1 MIENRP
7 WLTVTSH
14 ATLMVGIALVALP
27 VWMALVAST
36 HPASAF
42 GVGHIPLWFGDAG
55 VETWKTVLFEKA
67 GNGVET
73 PVFFDDAKLV
83 GDGVGDYLWQNCH
96 FVVVCL
102 CHCFLSLSIPK
113 LLFLGHFHDPNATCR
128 STNCTDL

>member
-14 ATLMVGIALVALP
+14 ATLMVGIALVACQCGWHWWLQRIQP
-27 VWMALVAST
+27 PLLVSVIFLCGLVMRVWRHGRRCCLKKPGMA
-36 HPASAF
+36 
-42 GVGHIPLWFGDAG
+42 
-55 VETWKTVLFEKA
+55 WKRL
-67 GNGVET
+67 
-73 PVFFDDAKLV
+73 FFDDAKLV
-83 GDGVGDYLWQNCH
+83 GDGAGDYLWQNCH

-113 LLFLGHFHDPNATCR
+113 LLFLGHFHDANASCR